1 MVSVSVNISVNLL
14 QSMPWQQTIGV
25 LEMMVKGFVIG
36 VAASAPMG
44 PVGILCVQRSLNKGR
59 WFGFA
64 TGVGAAVSDILYA
77 LFTGYGLSIVSDFL
91 ENPTY
96 SLWIK
101 MVGSVMML
109 AFGVYTFYSRPQPK
123 NEKTVKTKSSFVNN
137 VLSGFFVTLSNPL
150 IILLFLALF
159 GQMSF
164 IVPDMV
170 VPQIF
175 GFFFILVGAL
185 FWWFV
190 LTKLVDK
197 LHKKFDERGVWKIN
211 RIIGVVVIV
220 ASVGALIT
228 TLLGLS
234 FY

>member
-1 MVSVSVNISVNLL
+1 M

-77 LFTGYGLSIVSDFL
+77 IFTGYGLSIVSDFL

-101 MVGSVMML
+101 MAGSVMML
-109 AFGVYTFYSRPQPK
+109 IFGIYTFHSRPK
-123 NEKTVKTKSSFVNN
+123 SRKERVVRTKSSFVNN
-137 VLSGFFVTLSNPL
+137 VVSGFFVTLSNPL

-164 IVPDMV
+164 IVPNMV

-175 GFFFILVGAL
+175 GFLFILVGAL

-197 LHKKFDERGVWKIN
+197 LHRRFDERGVWKIN

-220 ASVGALIT
+220 ASIGALIT
-228 TLLGLS
+228 SFFGLS
-234 FY
+234 LF